1 MFFFNVEKEII
12 IIYLF
17 VYICIKYKQ
26 KCKIYLIWNHVDN
39 LNYVFKLL

>member
-1 MFFFNVEKEII
+1 MFFFNVEKVII

-17 VYICIKYKQ
+17 VYKYKQ

-39 LNYVFKLL
+39 LNYVFKLS